1 MSVLTHL
8 GQLYLSGIGKK
19 HFEEA
24 NPTSRQAAQQGQQ
37 NANLNDG
44 GVGRSSQT
52 RGSVEKEDLDIKC
65 WGLVSF
71 MGIIKGNFNT
81 KLEQKK
87 EIISI

>member
-44 GVGRSSQT
+44 GGGQILPDERECGE
-52 RGSVEKEDLDIKC
+52 RGS
-65 WGLVSF
+65 
-71 MGIIKGNFNT
+71 
-81 KLEQKK
+81 
-87 EIISI
+87 